1 MRNLASILGA
11 SALLASTAVW
21 ATDYPT
27 QPVTLVI
34 PFSPGGLTD
43 TSGRLIGERLSE
55 ELGQPVVIENR
66 AGAGTTVAS
75 NWVAQQEPDGYTI
88 YAASVSMALNHLI
101 QDEVNYTLDDFTYI
115 SGWIDSPFILHVH
128 PSLEVS
134 DMDELLAKIRENPD
148 TYAIGTSGVG
158 AVNHLASEF
167 WVDVGDLDLA
177 IVHYQ
182 GGAPARQ
189 DLLAGN
195 IEMMF
200 AATLEAL
207 PILEAGN
214 TVGIAVTTRDR
225 LDVLP
230 DLPTVEEAMGL
241 DFFEAVF
248 WQTLVTPAGT
258 PDDVVERLRSA
269 MEVVGQDEEL
279 RAALAEQGVL
289 LNVTD
294 HEAVMERL
302 ATAEDVFGPLLERA
316 ARSD

>member
-1 MRNLASILGA
+1 MRKIASIVGA
-11 SALLASTAVW
+11 SALLAGTAVS
-21 ATDYPT
+21 ATEYPT

-34 PFSPGGLTD
+34 PYAAGGLTD

-66 AGAGTTVAS
+66 PGAGTTVAS

-88 YAASVSMALNHLI
+88 FAAAVSMALNHLI

-115 SGWIDSPFILHVH
+115 SGWIDSAFILHVH
-128 PSLEVS
+128 PQLEVS
-134 DMDELLAKIRENPD
+134 NMDELLTKIRENPD

-195 IEMMF
+195 IDMMF

-207 PILEAGN
+207 PLLEAGS
-214 TVGIAVTTRDR
+214 TTGIAVTTRDR
-225 LDVLP
+225 LDVAP
-230 DLPTVEEAMGL
+230 DLPTVEEAMDL

-258 PDDVVERLRSA
+258 PDDVVERLRAA

-279 RAALAEQGVL
+279 REALAEQGVL
-289 LNVTD
+289 LNVIG
-294 HEAVMERL
+294 HEAVVERL
-302 ATAEDVFGPLLERA
+302 ATAEEVFGPLLERA
-316 ARSD
+316 ARQD